1 MCNRAATNRADIGMV
16 RVNYPKAN
24 SVTIFCVIHNLI
36 NIVKTLITS
45 DPFSEHFRKL
55 WRPIVQH
62 PSKESKYAAET
73 FGNPV
78 KICRGVRLFF
88 HVEQMYQLSTQVK

>member
-36 NIVKTLITS
+36 NIVKKLITS

-55 WRPIVQH
+55 WQRIAQH
-62 PSKESKYAAET
+62 PENARKYAAKT
-73 FGNPV
+73 FGNHV
-78 KICRGVRLFF
+78 KLCSGI
-88 HVEQMYQLSTQVK
+88 